1 MNLQRLSDT
10 ERSQVEEVMR
20 KASAEKPMV
29 GIFWYNPNE
38 NELFGVAAVDPDIL
52 KDTPLKT
59 TSRRH
64 DQVWEKEHFRAVAR
78 HKIDSPFY
86 SESNGYNFPQG
97 RVFKNES
104 VFYVMVGKWIDEYPQ
119 AKELIIEE
127 FNLPSDVEFK
137 YDPKNNI
144 K

>member
-1 MNLQRLSDT
+1 MF
-10 ERSQVEEVMR
+10 VF
-20 KASAEKPMV
+20 A
-29 GIFWYNPNE
+29 
-38 NELFGVAAVDPDIL
+38 VAAFTVNDDKPTATI
-52 KDTPLKT
+52 
-59 TSRRH
+59 
-64 DQVWEKEHFRAVAR
+64 VAR